1 MAIKGGHEQRESEPD
16 KPQQDRSQ
24 HSGPQR
30 SIVLIRHGTTRWNVE
45 KKYLGHTDIG
55 LLPDAQDELAS
66 LREQCRDITWDDVYC
81 SDLLRCR
88 QTLAHITPQ
97 VAAQTKFDAR
107 LRENDFGLWEGMNYE
122 QLKNN
127 PQYRNWID
135 HPREVTPPEGET
147 WQVFAGRID
156 SFLHDHIWSEVTISQ
171 RIPHK
176 TIQKTSHQTTQRISY
191 GNSHRTLIVTH
202 GGVIRYMLS
211 RLMDSVEFWDTHV
224 IPGQAIQ
231 VDMEKQGEHWL
242 GRRVNFPPV
251 GL

>member
-1 MAIKGGHEQRESEPD
+1 MAIKIGHEQRESEPD
-16 KPQQDRSQ
+16 KSQQDRSQ
-24 HSGPQR
+24 HGGLQR

-55 LLPDAQDELAS
+55 LLPDAQEELAS
-66 LREQCRDITWDDVYC
+66 LRQQCRDLTWDDVYC

-88 QTLAHITPQ
+88 QTLAQIAPQ
-97 VAAQTKFDAR
+97 VAEQTKFDAR
-107 LRENDFGLWEGMNYE
+107 LRENDFGLWEGMTYE

-127 PQYRNWID
+127 LQYRNWID
-135 HPREVTPPEGET
+135 HPQEVTPPEGET
-147 WQVFAGRID
+147 WQAFAGRID
-156 SFLHDHIWSEVTISQ
+156 SFLQDHMGSEGEFSQ
-171 RIPHK
+171 RI
-176 TIQKTSHQTTQRISY
+176 SC
-191 GNSHRTLIVTH
+191 GNSYRTLIVTH

-211 RLMDSVEFWDTHV
+211 RLIDGVKFWDTHV